1 MEIVAP
7 ASSANLGPGF
17 DALGLAVD
25 LPFRVRFDGD
35 PAEETHPTVVAFRS
49 WGGQGPI
56 SCRSPIPP
64 GRGLGFSAAARVA
77 GLAAAAVQR
86 GDDLDDVRREVFCRA
101 AELEGHPDNAAP
113 SALGGLTVSAGDTA
127 IRVPL
132 AIDVVFVAWV
142 PAQGSTSTDKSRAAL
157 PEQVPFADAVF
168 NIGRASLL
176 LAALTTGD
184 LDALHAATDD
194 RLHQQQRLA
203 HVPSSRAALEM
214 LQERTLAAWLSGS
227 GPTVAALARRDA
239 IEGVDADLPDGR
251 LLVLDIDTVGVRVVR

>member
-35 PAEETHPTVVAFRS
+35 AAEETHPAVVAFRS
-49 WGGQGPI
+49 WGGTGPL

-86 GDDLDDVRREVFCRA
+86 GAELDDVRLDVFRRA
-101 AELEGHPDNAAP
+101 TELEGHPDNAAP
-113 SALGGLTVSAGDTA
+113 SAFGGLTVSADDIA
-127 IRVPL
+127 IPVPVSL
-132 AIDVVFVAWV
+132 DVVVVAWV
-142 PAQGSTSTDKSRAAL
+142 PAQGATSTAKSRAAL
-157 PEQVPFADAVF
+157 PQQVPFADAVF
-168 NIGRASLL
+168 NIGRSNLL

-184 LDALHAATDD
+184 LDALRGATDD

-203 HVPSSRAALEM
+203 HVPASREALES
-214 LQERTLAAWLSGS
+214 LRPRTLAAWLSGS
-227 GPTVAALARRDA
+227 GPTVAALARRDEV
-239 IEGVDADLPDGR
+239 EGLDDDLPEGR
-251 LLVLDIDTVGVRVVR
+251 LLVLDIDTSGVRIED